1 MSYEL
6 FRNDVLMNLV
16 EAIPQEQM
24 IPAINAVDKA
34 AVNYDI
40 SRKNVSL
47 IVVNG
52 IPDQLKKYIASKA
65 TENIKKNTLNI
76 YFYALR
82 NFFLRMSKHIED
94 ITATDIRC
102 YLYEYQQRHKVSE
115 RTLEQLRI
123 YINSFFDWAVRN
135 DYLTKNPCEKVM
147 HIKYYATPRE
157 PFDAVELETIRASCR
172 NFREKA
178 IVDLLY
184 SSGLRVSEL
193 CALKMEDVDFQ
204 SRTLIV
210 RHGKGDKFRITY
222 YNAEAEVSLKAYLAT
237 RDDSCPYLI
246 VNIRGEKHGIGKR
259 AIEDTIKKVC
269 ERAEIDKKKAIPH
282 NFRHTFATVM
292 IDNGAPIQHVQ
303 QLLGHAK
310 IDTTLIYAK
319 KNMADIKRT
328 HERCAV

>member
-115 RTLEQLRI
+115 RTL
-123 YINSFFDWAVRN
+123 V
-135 DYLTKNPCEKVM
+135 
-147 HIKYYATPRE
+147 
-157 PFDAVELETIRASCR
+157 
-172 NFREKA
+172 
-178 IVDLLY
+178 
-184 SSGLRVSEL
+184 
-193 CALKMEDVDFQ
+193 
-204 SRTLIV
+204 
-210 RHGKGDKFRITY
+210 
-222 YNAEAEVSLKAYLAT
+222 
-237 RDDSCPYLI
+237 
-246 VNIRGEKHGIGKR
+246 
-259 AIEDTIKKVC
+259 
-269 ERAEIDKKKAIPH
+269 
-282 NFRHTFATVM
+282 
-292 IDNGAPIQHVQ
+292 
-303 QLLGHAK
+303 
-310 IDTTLIYAK
+310 
-319 KNMADIKRT
+319 
-328 HERCAV
+328 